1 MDQERIDHVARRVAV
16 GLSRR
21 SLAGLAGLGL
31 APLAGLPIGA
41 AAKKKKKKI
50 TLCLAGDTIQ
60 VPKKKLGKFRK
71 ANPGAVMGACQGS
84 CTPTTCAT
92 QGIECGP
99 LADGCGGTLQ
109 CGECGEGAFDQI
121 LTCVAGTCKTCNGL
135 CPANTA
141 ICLNTIE
148 DTTHCL
154 IGTYACFFNPC
165 ERDADCPPDEDDLTW
180 ACVVSVTNPATNA
193 ASPPGCPPPT
203 GQGVCALF
211 VANSERS
218 SRRQGIAPRCPAPRA
233 DYPR

>member
-41 AAKKKKKKI
+41 DAKKKKKKI
-50 TLCLAGDTIQ
+50 TLCLAGETIQ

-109 CGECGEGAFDQI
+109 CGECGEGAFDEI
-121 LTCVAGTCKTCNGL
+121 LTCVEGVCKTCNGR
-135 CPANTA
+135 CPANSGGCMTTIDDVLICQPA
-141 ICLNTIE
+141 IVCS
-148 DTTHCL
+148 
-154 IGTYACFFNPC
+154 GTYC
-165 ERDADCPPDEDDLTW
+165 ERDSDCPLDQDGGGW
-180 ACVVSVTNPATNA
+180 ACVVSSIDLTTNDEVPVFCNPPAGKGA
-193 ASPPGCPPPT
+193 CI
-203 GQGVCALF
+203 VVLF
-211 VANSERS
+211 
-218 SRRQGIAPRCPAPRA
+218 
-233 DYPR
+233 DT